1 MSKLKPTYKVVVLS
15 FVVILLAMS
24 FGCRNAVEGE
34 SGFETEDGPKI
45 IFRGGYGNI
54 VIKYQPPP
62 EPIFQ
67 VGNATRYLDFNELQK
82 KFGIVEQPLILSY
95 TVKTSVMSASIESNT
110 LDPAFDNEILAV
122 IKSWTYTRWGFGRL
136 RIKIEMARSR
146 VTVDMS
152 GANLADRVPNMSMPR
167 FGEAKDMVAAYG
179 FGKVS
184 QAGID

>member
-1 MSKLKPTYKVVVLS
+1 MQKLAITFKIALLSAFVLA
-15 FVVILLAMS
+15 LTMS
-24 FGCRNAVEGE
+24 FGCKTGLEGE
-34 SGFETEDGPKI
+34 SSFETDDGPKI

-82 KFGIVEQPLILSY
+82 KYGIVEQPLIISY
-95 TVKTSVMSASIESNT
+95 TVKTSVMSATVESNT
-110 LDPAFDNEILAV
+110 LDPAFDNEVLAV

-136 RIKIEMARSR
+136 RIKVEMARSR

-179 FGKVS
+179 FAKVS
-184 QAGID
+184 QAGVE